1 LFGAADTSG
10 MLDFER
16 DELAASTD
24 WQRLLA
30 CYRDGRDAAKQADPE
45 FAGWLERVMAVE
57 GIEDGVLP
65 RLHGKLIA
73 LGFLKFQLAGRSE
86 GVRYQITSDGVRAL
100 DGLLDGSLDG
110 AEPDAEPEELD
121 EVDAEPAVIPMRR

>member
-24 WQRLLA
+24 WRRLLA
-30 CYRDGRDAAKQADPE
+30 CYRDGRDAARAADPE
-45 FAGWLERVMAVE
+45 FSGWLERVMSVE
-57 GIEDGVLP
+57 GVEDGQLP
-65 RLHGKLIA
+65 KLHGKLIA

-86 GVRYQITSDGVRAL
+86 GVRYQITPDGVRAL
-100 DGLLDGSLDG
+100 DGLLDEA
-110 AEPDAEPEELD
+110 AESEDLD
-121 EVDAEPAVIPMRR
+121 EIDADRAVIPMRR

>member
-1 LFGAADTSG
+1 

-24 WQRLLA
+24 WRRLLA
-30 CYRDGRDAAKQADPE
+30 CYRDGRDAARLADPE
-45 FAGWLERVMAVE
+45 FSGWLERVMSVE
-57 GIEDGVLP
+57 GALDGELP

-86 GVRYQITSDGVRAL
+86 GVRYQITSDGVRAI
-100 DGLLDGSLDG
+100 DGPLDG
-110 AEPDAEPEELD
+110 AESFTEADEADEANEIEAER
-121 EVDAEPAVIPMRR
+121 AVIPMRR